1 LIVERVDFISVPVTD
16 MERSKVFYGE
26 TLGLDLVVHGEDQG
40 FPEYQLGENVSLY
53 LLDMK
58 NVGSEFTA
66 PHTASIAFR
75 VPDVEEAR
83 LELEAKGVTFDADT
97 LDTSVCHMAF
107 FRDPDGNA
115 LMLHR
120 RYAPTA

>member
-1 LIVERVDFISVPVTD
+1 MIVERVDFISVPVTD

-120 RYAPTA
+120 RYAPPA